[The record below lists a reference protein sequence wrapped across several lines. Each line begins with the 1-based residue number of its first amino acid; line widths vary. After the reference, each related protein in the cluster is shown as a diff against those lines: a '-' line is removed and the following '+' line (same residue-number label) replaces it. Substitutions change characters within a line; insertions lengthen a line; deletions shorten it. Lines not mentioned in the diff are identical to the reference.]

1 MSAADR
7 SAKSSASW
15 LDLARVQLARSVDG
29 ASLATFRIC
38 FGLVMV
44 WHMLKYFQVNG
55 GITEIERVF
64 ASPSLHF
71 TYPWF
76 HWVQPWPQP
85 WLTVHFAV
93 VSVAALLV
101 ALGLFYRTACVTL
114 FLGYTYIF
122 LLEAALYN
130 NHYYLISLLSFVLIF
145 MPATRCWSLDNLL
158 RRKFSKQPSPPTA
171 QPGAIPF
178 WPIFLL
184 RFQLFLVYFYGG
196 IAKLNGDWLTG
207 EPLYAPGN
215 MLYDFFDSSIG
226 LPESLKPIHLCLFL
240 AWGGLFYDLSIGFLL
255 LWGRTRWLALAATA
269 LFHLHNHFIFP
280 IGIFPAMAL
289 SSTLIF
295 FAPDWPRQ
303 LWSWVCRPHWN
314 FTAHASTEAARPA
327 NSAPRLT
334 MGVTI
339 ALAAFVLWQ
348 ATWPLRHF
356 VIEGDANWTEEGQDF
371 AWRMMLRAKAA
382 GHLTCRVVDP
392 AIHTVNAKGRPVIQW
407 EACPDGTPKAIHI
420 AIDSHQFNWSHH
432 PGLTITHE
440 PIVGHRLIYNPS
452 NIHTDRQEAIDA
464 GRFKIQEQWNKTFNR
479 SPKIEPTISLA
490 EAVRMIRERFQ
501 QRADQLKLSAEAR
514 DEFLRQLTA
523 MEQEDESHQQP
534 AAGSEPRRVQ
544 LVNSLQRLY
553 QSPLAD
559 IVRPVIRRIEPFV
572 LQGAPTSS
580 QPLLVIVD
588 PALSASSDAEADLL
602 ELSAGEPY
610 IVWTDFSRMRPDD
623 YRRLPQHFVTFD
635 DRQLHMVWN
644 HFREIEPYQ
653 LEKAAVRP
661 WMIHQY
667 AQKVGQRW
675 QAETGRRGEVHVESY
690 VMMNYTVPQ
699 MLLDPEV
706 DLTAVPLRNFSH
718 NRWILPRNHR
728 RLGIANQP
736 APTNLR
742 R

>member
-1 MSAADR
+1 MSSADR

-15 LDLARVQLARSVDG
+15 LELARVQGARSVDG
-29 ASLATFRIC
+29 ASLAMFRIS

-55 GITEIERVF
+55 GVTEVQRVF
-64 ASPSLHF
+64 AAPPLHF
-71 TYPWF
+71 TYPGF
-76 HWVQPWPQP
+76 HWVQPWPEP

-93 VSVAALLV
+93 VGVAALLV
-101 ALGLFYRTACVTL
+101 ALGLFYRTACTTL

-122 LLEAALYN
+122 LLEATLYN

-145 MPATRCWSLDNLL
+145 MPAARCWSLDNLIARKL
-158 RRKFSKQPSPPTA
+158 RKQAAPPADSSGT
-171 QPGAIPF
+171 IPF

-215 MLYDFFDSSIG
+215 MLYSFFDSTIG
-226 LPESLKPIHLCLFL
+226 LPDSLKPIHLCLFL
-240 AWGGLFYDLSIGFLL
+240 AWGGLFYDLSVGFLL
-255 LWGRTRWLALAATA
+255 LWGRTRWIALAATA

-303 LWSWVCRPHWN
+303 VWAWIRRPHWN
-314 FTAHASTEAARPA
+314 FATKAAPETPRPA
-327 NSAPRLT
+327 KKQPRLA
-334 MGVTI
+334 MGMTI
-339 ALAAFVLWQ
+339 ALAAFICWQ

-356 VIEGDANWTEEGQDF
+356 LIEGDANWTEEGQDF
-371 AWRMMLRAKAA
+371 SWRMMLRAKAA

-392 AIHTVNAKGRPVIQW
+392 ALHTTNAKGRPAINW
-407 EACPDGTPKAIHI
+407 DACPEGTPQAIHV
-420 AIDSHQFNWSHH
+420 AIDSHQFKWSHH

-440 PIVGHRLIYNPS
+440 PIFGHRLIYNPGS
-452 NIHTDRQEAIDA
+452 FHTDRQEAIEV
-464 GRFKIQEQWNKTFNR
+464 GRQKIQEQWNKTLR
-479 SPKIEPTISLA
+479 RTPSIEPAISLA
-490 EAVRMIRERFQ
+490 EAVVMIRERFQ
-501 QRADQLKLSAEAR
+501 ERAQKLKLSADVSAG
-514 DEFLRQLTA
+514 FLQQLAELEQANESHLQQTEG
-523 MEQEDESHQQP
+523 MEQQ
-534 AAGSEPRRVQ
+534 RVQ
-544 LVNSLQRLY
+544 LVNALQRLY
-553 QSPLAD
+553 RSPLAD
-559 IVRPVIRRIEPFV
+559 MVRPVIQRIEPFV
-572 LQGAPTSS
+572 LQGAPTSG
-580 QPLLVIVD
+580 QPLLVIID
-588 PALSASSDAEADLL
+588 PPLTSSASAEAELL
-602 ELSAGEPY
+602 QLSAGEPY
-610 IVWTDFSRMRPDD
+610 VVWTDFSRMRPDD

-644 HFREIEPYQ
+644 HFREITPYQ
-653 LEKAAVRP
+653 LEKVAIRP

-718 NRWILPRNHR
+718 NTWILPRNHR